1 MTTARSASARGFALV
16 IVMLVIVVLGLLAGA
31 FALSMKVESRLAAN
45 ANSDAEMEWLGRS
58 GVELARF
65 VIANS
70 GGGAGQNVWS
80 VNQIWAGGPGAGN
93 ETNGPL
99 VDISLKNYQ
108 LGTGHFSVTIRDLE
122 RKWNINATDEP
133 VLRRALTVVGVGAAD
148 ASMIVDSILDWED
161 PNENSRMSGAESDF
175 YLTKTPPYFS
185 KNGWVD
191 DLPELLLVN
200 GVTPEIY
207 WGPNLSAHAEW
218 VTHPTGGAARN
229 AGSVYPVGLADLFTP
244 ISVGRINVN
253 TASVYVLQMLP
264 GVDENIAANIIRARA
279 GPDGIEGTED
289 DTPIQSP
296 AALATVVP
304 GLGPQAAA
312 SLGSLAGVQ
321 SLTFEVTV
329 EAQIGNYQKRF
340 VAIIQRG
347 GSGQSDVRILEF
359 SPQ

>member
-1 MTTARSASARGFALV
+1 MTTARSSAARGFALV

-45 ANSDAEMEWLGRS
+45 ANNDAEMEWLGRS

-65 VIANS
+65 VVANS
-70 GGGAGQNVWS
+70 GGGAGPNVWS
-80 VNQIWAGGPGAGN
+80 LNQIWAGGPGAGN

-99 VDISLKNYQ
+99 AGISLKNYQ
-108 LGTGHFSVTIRDLE
+108 LGSGRFSVTIRDLE
-122 RKWNINATDEP
+122 RKWNINAADEP

-148 ASMIVDSILDWED
+148 ASTIVDSILDWED
-161 PNENSRMSGAESDF
+161 ANDDPRMSGAESDF
-175 YLTKTPPYFS
+175 YRTKNPPYFA

-191 DLPELLLVN
+191 DLAELLLVN

-207 WGPNLSAHAEW
+207 WGPNAPAHAEL
-218 VTHPTGGAARN
+218 VTHLAGGAAG
-229 AGSVYPVGLADLFTP
+229 AGSAYPVGLADLFTP
-244 ISVGRINVN
+244 ISMGRINLN
-253 TASVYVLQMLP
+253 TASAAVLQVLP

-279 GPDGIEGTED
+279 GPDGVEGTED

-312 SLGSLAGVQ
+312 ALGSLAGVQ

-340 VAIIQRG
+340 VAIIQR
-347 GSGQSDVRILEF
+347 SGVGPGDVRTLEF

>member
-1 MTTARSASARGFALV
+1 MTTARSSAARGFALV

-45 ANSDAEMEWLGRS
+45 ANNDAEMEWLGRS

-65 VIANS
+65 VVANTGT
-70 GGGAGQNVWS
+70 GGGQNVWS
-80 VNQIWAGGPGAGN
+80 LNQIWAGGPGTAN

-99 VDISLKNYQ
+99 AGISLKNYQ
-108 LGTGHFSVTIRDLE
+108 LGSGRFSVTIRDLE
-122 RKWNINATDEP
+122 RKWNINAADEP
-133 VLRRALTVVGVGAAD
+133 VLRRALTVVGVGTAD
-148 ASMIVDSILDWED
+148 ASTIVDSILDWED
-161 PNENSRMSGAESDF
+161 ANDDPRMSGAESDF
-175 YLTKTPPYFS
+175 YLTKSPPYFA

-191 DLPELLLVN
+191 DLAELLLVN

-207 WGPNLSAHAEW
+207 WGPNAAAHAEL
-218 VTHPTGGAARN
+218 VVHPAGGAALN
-229 AGSVYPVGLADLFTP
+229 AGSAYPVGLADLFTP
-244 ISVGRINVN
+244 ISVGRINLN
-253 TASVYVLQMLP
+253 TAPASVLQVLP

-279 GPDGIEGTED
+279 GPDGVEGTED

-304 GLGPQAAA
+304 GLGPQAAV

-329 EAQIGNYQKRF
+329 DAQIGNYQKRF
-340 VAIIQRG
+340 VAIIQR
-347 GSGQSDVRILEF
+347 SGAGPGDVRTLEF

>member
-1 MTTARSASARGFALV
+1 MTTTRSSAACGFALV

-45 ANSDAEMEWLGRS
+45 ANNDAEMEWLGRS

-65 VIANS
+65 VVANS
-70 GGGAGQNVWS
+70 GGGAGPNVWS
-80 VNQIWAGGPGAGN
+80 LNQIWAGGPGAGN

-99 VDISLKNYQ
+99 AGISLKNYQ
-108 LGTGHFSVTIRDLE
+108 LGSGRFSVTIRDLE
-122 RKWNINATDEP
+122 RKWNINAADEP

-148 ASMIVDSILDWED
+148 ASTIMDSILDWED
-161 PNENSRMSGAESDF
+161 ANDDPRMSGAESDF
-175 YLTKTPPYFS
+175 YRTKNPPYFA

-191 DLPELLLVN
+191 DLAELLLVN
-200 GVTPEIY
+200 GVTPEVY
-207 WGPNLSAHAEW
+207 WGPNAPAHAEL
-218 VTHPTGGAARN
+218 VTHPTGGAAG
-229 AGSVYPVGLADLFTP
+229 AGSAYPVGLADLFTP
-244 ISVGRINVN
+244 ISVGRINLN
-253 TASVYVLQMLP
+253 TASAAVLQVLP

-279 GPDGIEGTED
+279 GPDGVEGTDD

-312 SLGSLAGVQ
+312 ALGSLAGVQ

-340 VAIIQRG
+340 VAIIQR
-347 GSGQSDVRILEF
+347 SGVGPGDVRTLEF